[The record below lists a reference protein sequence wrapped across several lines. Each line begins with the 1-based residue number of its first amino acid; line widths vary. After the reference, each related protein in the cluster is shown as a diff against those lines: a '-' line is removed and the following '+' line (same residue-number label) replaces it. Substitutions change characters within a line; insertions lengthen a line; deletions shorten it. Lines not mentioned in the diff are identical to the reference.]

1 MFRRIAMHFT
11 KMHGAGNDYVY
22 VDCFPRTPPGKLSQL
37 ARDVSDRHAGVG
49 ADGLILIE
57 PSELADARMRIFN
70 ADGSEAGMCG
80 NGLRCVAKYLYDH
93 DIVRRSQ
100 LTIETG
106 SRCVT
111 VDVEVRDGLVDR
123 ARVDMGAPVL
133 ASAEIPTSLPGDPP
147 VNVVLDVDGKT
158 YSLTCVSMRNP
169 HCVLFVEAI
178 TDELV
183 TGLGPRLEH
192 HVAFPERANV
202 EFVRVV
208 SANEIEM
215 RVWERG
221 SGETRACGSGACA
234 AVVAGVLCERLERS
248 VAVHLPGGDLDVEWD
263 ASGSV
268 FLAGPAVEVFAGE
281 WP

>member
-1 MFRRIAMHFT
+1 
-11 KMHGAGNDYVY
+11 
-22 VDCFPRTPPGKLSQL
+22 
-37 ARDVSDRHAGVG
+37 
-49 ADGLILIE
+49 
-57 PSELADARMRIFN
+57 
-70 ADGSEAGMCG
+70 
-80 NGLRCVAKYLYDH
+80 
-93 DIVRRSQ
+93 
-100 LTIETG
+100 
-106 SRCVT
+106 
-111 VDVEVRDGLVDR
+111 
-123 ARVDMGAPVL
+123 MG
-133 ASAEIPTSLPGDPP
+133 
-147 VNVVLDVDGKT
+147 
-158 YSLTCVSMRNP
+158 NP

-183 TGLGPRLEH
+183 TGLGPCLEH